1 MAGAGCAL
9 LGAAILALT
18 IIFTRGVAYGTNSG
32 PRTPDPGPANR
43 YGVNVEL
50 DKIVRDRDLQ
60 RSVDMIQAAGFGFAR
75 QVFAWNE
82 IEISAK
88 GDFYDHKNA
97 KSAWDK
103 YDRLVDAGN
112 AAGLQFIARL
122 ERPPQ
127 WARAAG
133 TAVTA
138 PPQNFDDY
146 GDFVAAF
153 VQHFKGRIHYIQI
166 WNEPNR
172 FEDWGNQPVD
182 PAAYTK
188 LLRIAYARAKDIDPS
203 IVVLSAALT
212 PTTDCCTKNRPDP
225 VYLQEMYDA
234 GARGSFD
241 VLGAQAYGLRA
252 GPEDPWQDLP
262 WRPNDARKAII
273 DSHNTNF
280 GRVVLDRQVM
290 VRNGDAGKSVWV
302 CEFGWNALP
311 TGWTGDASPWGSVSL
326 DRQASYTVQ
335 AYQRAQ
341 REWPWL
347 GVMNLW
353 LFQDPTPAATDPTQF
368 FGLVDQQ
375 FQPRPV
381 YDAIRTL
388 THAPPAAA
396 SGQHSAANAAASY
409 AGAWAV
415 TASGRTSPVSGAT
428 ATLRFSG
435 SAVSLRTARGPGMGI
450 AYLAV
455 DGSPTYATELP
466 KDSAGRAALDL
477 YAPSASPAV
486 VSVASGLPAGPHE
499 LTLTVSGLHD
509 PSSTGPAVEVDG
521 FATGLTRDQRPYYA
535 GALLFVL
542 GIFLLAKRLTPSRPT
557 PSPAAAGEGRGEGAL
572 GAPVPTPSPTASAT
586 RVGPKNLAPPRLGS
600 VPSEGVTFAFQAL
613 ALAILYFGRPLPVT
627 ALGAAAFLVL
637 ALVRLETALVF
648 IPLAI
653 PFYLLPIHIRNAEV
667 PLSEALIALT
677 LAAYLIRG
685 WSRRIRW
692 PRTAFTWP
700 AALFFLAATGS
711 VLAAAYPRY
720 ALREWR
726 TDVVEPLLFFAL
738 IVLVRPRVKPM
749 LNALLAGGLLV
760 ALAGFVQYALRHGI
774 QAEGVLRMVGVYRS
788 PDNFALYLARLVPVA
803 AALGLLAPM
812 NKRWRAIYLTGAALG
827 LGGVLLSFT
836 RGAWIGVFVALLV
849 VAAFAGRRWLAAGL
863 LGGAVAA
870 AAISTLQA
878 RRIQSLFEFAPG
890 TTGFTR
896 IELWRATVRMIADH
910 PLFGVG
916 LDNFLYQYPR
926 YILPDARNE
935 PDLSHPHNL
944 LLDFWSRI
952 GIFGL
957 AALVWLEI
965 VFFRMAARVIRSGK
979 GFQRAAAIGLL
990 ASMVDCLVHG
1000 LVDNSYFLIDLSLLF
1015 WLTAGLLQLLEW
1027 GSPDH
1032 EENAA

>member
-1 MAGAGCAL
+1 ML
-9 LGAAILALT
+9 LGTAVLVLT
-18 IIFTRGVAYGTNSG
+18 VLFTRGVSYGTSFQPVANL
-32 PRTPDPGPANR
+32 PANR

-50 DKIVRDRDLQ
+50 DKIVRDEALR
-60 RSVDMIQAAGFGFAR
+60 RTIDMIQAAGFGFVR

-88 GDFYDHKNA
+88 GDFFDHKND

-103 YDRLVDAGN
+103 YDRLVDSGN

-122 ERPPQ
+122 ERPPD
-127 WARAAG
+127 WARPSGKAE
-133 TAVTA
+133 TA
-138 PPQNFDDY
+138 PPERFDDY

-153 VQHFKGRIHYIQI
+153 VQHFKGRVHYVQI

-172 FEDWGNQPVD
+172 FEDWGSQPVD
-182 PAAYTK
+182 PVAYTK
-188 LLRIAYARAKDIDPS
+188 LLRIAYARAKLVDPS

-225 VYLQEMYDA
+225 VYLQQMYDA

-262 WRPNDARKAII
+262 WRPNDARKAVI

-290 VRNGDAGKSVWV
+290 VRNGDAAKSVWV

-311 TGWTGDASPWGSVSL
+311 AGWTGDASPWGSVSL

-353 LFQDPTPAATDPTQF
+353 LFQDPSPAASDPTQF

-381 YDAIRTL
+381 YDAIRAL
-388 THAPPAAA
+388 TRASPAAA
-396 SGQHSAANAAASY
+396 GQHAASNAAASY
-409 AGAWAV
+409 SGAWAA
-415 TASGRTSPVSGAT
+415 TASGQTSPVSGAT
-428 ATLRFSG
+428 ASLRFDG

-455 DGSPTYATELP
+455 DGSPTYATDIP
-466 KDSAGRAALDL
+466 KDSAGRAAVDL
-477 YAPSASPAV
+477 FAAAAAPALIP
-486 VSVASGLPAGPHE
+486 VASGLPDGSHE
-499 LTLTVSGLHD
+499 LTLTVSGLAN
-509 PSSTGPAVEVDG
+509 PASAGPAVEIDG
-521 FATGLTRDQRPYYA
+521 FAVGLTRGQRPYYA
-535 GALLFVL
+535 GGLLL
-542 GIFLLAKRLTPSRPT
+542 
-557 PSPAAAGEGRGEGAL
+557 AL
-572 GAPVPTPSPTASAT
+572 GALVVAW
-586 RVGPKNLAPPRLGS
+586 
-600 VPSEGVTFAFQAL
+600 QAL
-613 ALAILYFGRPLPVT
+613 ARLTILSAAKSLARAEA
-627 ALGAAAFLVL
+627 ALI
-637 ALVRLETALVF
+637 F

-653 PFYLLPIHIRNAEV
+653 PFYLQPIHIRTAEI

-677 LAAYLIRG
+677 LTAYLAGGARQG
-685 WSRRIRW
+685 WRW
-692 PRTAFTWP
+692 PRTAFTLP
-700 AALFFLAATGS
+700 AALFFLAASAS
-711 VLAAAYPRY
+711 VMAAAYPRY

-726 TDVVEPLLFFAL
+726 TDVVEPLIFFAL
-738 IVLVRPRVKPM
+738 ILVVRPRVKPM
-749 LNALLAGGLLV
+749 LNALLLGGLV
-760 ALAGFVQYALRHGI
+760 VTLAGFAQYALRHGVE
-774 QAEGVLRMVGVYRS
+774 AEGVLRMVGVYRS
-788 PDNFALYLARLVPVA
+788 PDNFALYLARLVPIA
-803 AALGLLAPM
+803 AALALLAPM
-812 NKRWRAIYLTGAALG
+812 AARWRAVYLAGAALG

-836 RGAWIGVFVALLV
+836 RGAWLGVFAALLV
-849 VAAFAGRRWLAAGL
+849 VAAFAGRRWLAASG

-870 AAISTLQA
+870 AALSTFQA
-878 RRIQSLFEFAPG
+878 RRIQSIFEFAPG
-890 TTGFTR
+890 STGFTR
-896 IELWRATVRMIADH
+896 IELWRATADMIAGQ
-910 PLFGVG
+910 PIFGVG

-957 AALVWLEI
+957 AALVWIEV
-965 VFFRMAARVIRSGK
+965 VFFRMAARVIRSSK
-979 GFQRAAAIGLL
+979 GFERAAAIGLL

-1027 GSPDH
+1027 GSPHH
-1032 EENAA
+1032 EEKAA